1 MKVLS
6 LSTQTLWVSC
16 LSIDGN
22 LSRFVVCANQSTNLA
37 SSYLYTTNS
46 IGTDIFGSNKCHRN
60 HFAHFFPTEKYK
72 IEEGQ
77 GSRVFSATFI
87 FGTEKNEKV
96 RETEYLMGF
105 KLSDV
110 KKFPIENLLSRGQ
123 G

>member
-1 MKVLS
+1 MRLHF
-6 LSTQTLWVSC
+6 TTC
-16 LSIDGN
+16 LFSVQIN
-22 LSRFVVCANQSTNLA
+22 V
-37 SSYLYTTNS
+37 
-46 IGTDIFGSNKCHRN
+46 IGIISHI
-60 HFAHFFPTEKYK
+60 FFPTEKYK

-77 GSRVFSATFI
+77 GSQVFSATFI

-96 RETEYLMGF
+96 RKTEYLMGF